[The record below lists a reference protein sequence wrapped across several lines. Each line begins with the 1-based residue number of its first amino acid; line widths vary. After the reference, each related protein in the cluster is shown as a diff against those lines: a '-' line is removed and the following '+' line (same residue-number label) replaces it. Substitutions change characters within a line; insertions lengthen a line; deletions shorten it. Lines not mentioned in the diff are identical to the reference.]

1 MNLLFAGTP
10 PFAVPALAALQ
21 AAGHGVLAVY
31 TQPDRPA
38 GRGRR
43 LSESAVKQYALA
55 HGLEVRQPPS
65 LKGCEAEIAA
75 LAPDAMIVVAYG
87 VLLPAEILVVPKYGC
102 INVHASLLPRWR
114 GAAPIARAIEA
125 GDAVTGVT
133 IMQMD
138 AGLDTGSMLLKR
150 ETAIRDDDT
159 AAILHNRLA
168 TLGAEALVEA
178 LARLERGAVV
188 PEPQDN
194 ARACY
199 ARKLTKEEAVI
210 DWGQPASALARRVRA
225 FNPWPVATTRLKQ
238 RRVRVWEARPTDR
251 DHNARPGTIVASDAG
266 GIEVACASGTLLLTR
281 IQAEGSKPLSAAEF
295 LNGHRL
301 KPGDRFGDNDGRA

>member
-10 PFAVPALAALQ
+10 PFAVPTLAALQ
-21 AAGHGVLAVY
+21 AAGHAVLAVY

-55 HGLEVRQPPS
+55 HGLEVRQPPV
-65 LKGCEAEIAA
+65 LKGREAEIAA
-75 LAPDAMIVVAYG
+75 LSPDAMIVVAYG
-87 VLLPAEILVVPKYGC
+87 VLLPAEILAVPKYGC

-138 AGLDTGSMLLKR
+138 AGLDTGPMLLKR

-159 AAILHNRLA
+159 AAILHDRLA

-178 LARLERGAVV
+178 LARFEHGAVV
-188 PEPQDN
+188 AEAQDN
-194 ARACY
+194 AQACY
-199 ARKLTKEEAVI
+199 ARKLTKKEAVI

-225 FNPWPVATTRLKQ
+225 FNPWPVATTRLMQ
-238 RRVRVWEARPTDR
+238 RLVRVWEARPTVR
-251 DHNARPGTIVASDAG
+251 DHDARPGTIVAADAG

-301 KPGDRFGDNDGRA
+301 KPGDRFGDHDGGT